1 MDINEII
8 EKQQIE
14 EENLVE
20 QLNSDIDAD
29 ELKLIN
35 EEIDKNKCNE

>member
-14 EENLVE
+14 EENLIE

-35 EEIDKNKCNE
+35 EGIDKDKCNE